1 MENINKK
8 KILIFGGSGFLSSY
22 LFERLQKSFSLSVA
36 YNKDYIKHNKFKYF
50 KIIKISQS
58 CINNIIDNSKPNI
71 IINTIAYTDIDKI
84 NRKKNLSKDLNINL
98 PKIISNI
105 CKKKNIKLIHIS
117 TDQLFDGKRS
127 SYCESSKATPLNTY
141 AKQKLI
147 AENYIKK
154 INDYL
159 IIRTNFFGISKKKNK
174 SFDFIYESF
183 LNNKKLFFYNDIFYN
198 PIYVKDL
205 TIIIEKLIKINAKG
219 TFNISSD
226 KKISKFE
233 FAKMICD
240 LFNFPQDLLKSLN
253 YNDKKIFKEKRPKNM
268 FISNKKIKKK
278 LSLRGISTLQGL
290 KKIKKDIEDKTN

>member
-105 CKKKNIKLIHIS
+105 CLDWFFERKIS
-117 TDQLFDGKRS
+117 
-127 SYCESSKATPLNTY
+127 
-141 AKQKLI
+141 
-147 AENYIKK
+147 YIG
-154 INDYL
+154 NH
-159 IIRTNFFGISKKKNK
+159 KNK
-174 SFDFIYESF
+174 KYITY
-183 LNNKKLFFYNDIFYN
+183 K
-198 PIYVKDL
+198 
-205 TIIIEKLIKINAKG
+205 EKLVININ
-219 TFNISSD
+219 FNT
-226 KKISKFE
+226 K
-233 FAKMICD
+233 
-240 LFNFPQDLLKSLN
+240 
-253 YNDKKIFKEKRPKNM
+253 YNTE
-268 FISNKKIKKK
+268 
-278 LSLRGISTLQGL
+278 
-290 KKIKKDIEDKTN
+290 